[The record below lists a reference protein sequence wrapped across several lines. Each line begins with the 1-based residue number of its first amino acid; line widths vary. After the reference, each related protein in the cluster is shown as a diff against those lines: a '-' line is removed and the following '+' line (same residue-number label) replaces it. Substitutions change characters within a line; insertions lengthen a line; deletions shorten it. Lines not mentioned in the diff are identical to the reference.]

1 MFRMHVIHHFNIGVH
16 YLTQFPNRFAVDEM
30 LKNQDEDVQDPEEL
44 TMAEADESAGKED
57 DLSKVWLVD

>member
-1 MFRMHVIHHFNIGVH
+1 M
-16 YLTQFPNRFAVDEM
+16 DEM